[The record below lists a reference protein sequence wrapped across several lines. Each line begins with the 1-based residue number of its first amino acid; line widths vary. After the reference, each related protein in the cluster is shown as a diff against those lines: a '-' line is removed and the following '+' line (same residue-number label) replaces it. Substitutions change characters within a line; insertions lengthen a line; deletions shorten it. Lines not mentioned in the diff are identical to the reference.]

1 MSEIRL
7 FDSHLHLSDQAFEE
21 DRSAVLQRAREAGV
35 AELVTVA
42 SDPADARRAI
52 DLARASPGVWATAGH
67 HPHEAAA
74 FNAEILA
81 ELEDLAALS
90 EVMAIGETGL
100 DYHYDNSPREE
111 QRHSFRSQLELA
123 ERMGLPV
130 VVHSRDAD
138 KEMAALISEF
148 AGRVRGVL
156 HCFTGG
162 SELLTAGLDAGW
174 FVSFAGIVTF
184 KKFDG
189 AEGVRRVPADRLLIE
204 TDSPYLSPVPRR
216 GRRNEPSHLIH
227 TCRRVADI
235 RGEELETTA
244 ENTRDN
250 AITFYNIHT

>member
-1 MSEIRL
+1 MTEIRL
-7 FDSHLHLSDQAFEE
+7 FDSHLHLSDQMFEE
-21 DRSAVLQRAREAGV
+21 DRSEVLQRARDAGV
-35 AELVTVA
+35 SELVTVA

-52 DLARASPGVWATAGH
+52 DLAGASPGVWATVGL

-74 FNAEILA
+74 FSDELLDELA
-81 ELEDLAALS
+81 ELAARP
-90 EVMAIGETGL
+90 EVVAIGETGL

-111 QRHSFRSQLELA
+111 QRHAFRSQLQLA
-123 ERMGLPV
+123 ERTGLPV

-138 KEMAALISEF
+138 DEMAALISEF

-162 SELLTAGLDAGW
+162 DELLTAGLDAGW
-174 FVSFAGIVTF
+174 FVSFSGIITF

-189 AEGVRRVPADRLLIE
+189 GEAVRRVPADRLLVE

-227 TCRRVADI
+227 TCRRLAEI
-235 RGEELETTA
+235 RGDGPETTA
-244 ENTRDN
+244 EITRHN
-250 AITFYNIHT
+250 ALVFYNLHT